1 MKKFLTAILSV
12 IMVVA
17 GAFTLVG
24 CNGKWENTKMTNWG
38 AIQTVGGF
46 VSETDNY
53 LYVINGMGSST
64 DDNAFGAPIK
74 GSLVVVDK
82 NDLSTS
88 EIAVPKLLTA
98 TDYTAGVY
106 IYGEYV
112 YYGTPCV
119 EKNKQGNIA
128 NDQLTLMKT
137 KLDGSKTETYFTAS
151 TLGVEY
157 RIVEN
162 GGKVY
167 IVYYDADTSSIMCYD
182 TSSKKETVVAKTEN
196 NVAGKFESL
205 DIYKFMPNDSLT
217 DATLLYTVKVYAEDY
232 IPAKAESGSYER
244 IEEAYNKV
252 YLYKAGSNPVCIFDG
267 KDAELKYSLTMVKDG
282 KLYYSTS
289 DVLENVKNYVSP
301 LNNLE
306 DRTEFVNGG
315 VAVAGNIIDLDNMVG
330 YAINSDSNAIIKK
343 SLTEKT
349 TINDEKVAVVSA
361 SELLFINN
369 GYIYYKNS
377 DAEICRIKLNDADAK
392 VERVSNGR
400 VVENWYAPQLVE
412 INGADYLFYGDAT
425 TAGSSYVAC
434 VKLSNNVIAEDT
446 DKDGKDDLY
455 YLEGSVAIGVK
466 TEIDKANVFVE
477 AINGVIEGDLELE
490 LNANGEYV
498 YAKATE
504 LRKMY
509 TDLSDKAKEGV
520 NEIYLIKL
528 EKMEEAVKLAN
539 LYKDLKEIDNYSIK
553 TDSEK
558 ETLKTEYN
566 EAKAYRIG
574 LIEKYGDSFLKSV
587 RDTYVPDQLNHYYAI
602 AQSIFDKDLK

>member
-38 AIQTVGGF
+38 AVQTVGGF

-64 DDNAFGAPIK
+64 DDNTFGAPIK

-112 YYGTPCV
+112 YYGTPCI

-128 NDQLTLMKT
+128 NDQLTFMKT

-162 GGKVY
+162 AGKVY
-167 IVYYDADTSSIMCYD
+167 IVYYDADTSSVMCYD

-205 DIYKFMPNDSLT
+205 DVYKFMPNDSLT
-217 DATLLYTVKVYAEDY
+217 DATLLYTAKVYAEDY

-252 YLYKAGSNPVCIFDG
+252 YLYKAGSSPVCIFDG
-267 KDAELKYSLTMVKDG
+267 KDEELKYSLTMVRDG

-289 DVLENVKNYVSP
+289 DVLGNVKNYVSP

-349 TINDEKVAVVSA
+349 TINDEKVAIVSA

-504 LRKMY
+504 LRKIY
-509 TDLSDKAKEGV
+509 SDLSDKAKEGV